1 VGTEMQKLGRKTTIF
16 LLIGGGMLLAGAA
29 LSLLHDHAEIRII
42 SNIAVILGIVIT
54 SLSGFNSKWG
64 GTVRRGRSEPSAKSG
79 LVDKL
84 EMCAYMAAALMFVI
98 TDVAATHGI
107 FNDALT
113 YTFMATVMV
122 ATVFWFWRR
131 VFR

>member
-1 VGTEMQKLGRKTTIF
+1 MQKLSHKTMIF
-16 LLIGGGMLLAGAA
+16 LLVGGGIFLAGAA
-29 LSLLHDHAEIRII
+29 LSLDDRSREIRIV
-42 SNIAVILGIVIT
+42 SSIAIILGLVIARF
-54 SLSGFNSKWG
+54 SGFKSEWS
-64 GTVRRGRSEPSAKSG
+64 GTVHRRGFGLSAQSG

-84 EMCAYMAAALMFVI
+84 EMCAYLAAALASVTTVI
-98 TDVAATHGI
+98 AAMRGI

-113 YTFMATVMV
+113 YTLLATVMV